1 MDESTRKHLDEK
13 IERLEKEMGEYVE
26 IAEKAGSRGDL
37 DKSQKFVK
45 KAEEVSQELESV
57 RKVKNNFLN
66 SFIII

>member
-26 IAEKAGSRGDL
+26 VAEKAGSRGDL

-57 RKVKNNFLN
+57 RKVKLA
-66 SFIII
+66 